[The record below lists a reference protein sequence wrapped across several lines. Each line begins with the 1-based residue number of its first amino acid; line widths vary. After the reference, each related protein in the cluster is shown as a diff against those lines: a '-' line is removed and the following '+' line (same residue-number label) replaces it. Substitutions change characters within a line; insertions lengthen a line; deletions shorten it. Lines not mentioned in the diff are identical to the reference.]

1 MSWVQVVLVLGPT
14 SAAVMAYLAVL
25 TFRQTRKVDAALGTA
40 DAMKATYAGQREFNN
55 TLLEQNAKIRIDL
68 EACEDGHVEDRAA
81 IAAAQ
86 LVIDSQV
93 REIAHLKAN
102 VNDLEQDVARH
113 ELTINQLRAG
123 TPADRR
129 DQ

>member
-1 MSWVQVVLVLGPT
+1 MTWVQVVLVLGPL

-40 DAMKATYAGQREFNN
+40 EAMKATYEGQKQFND
-55 TLLEQNAKIRIDL
+55 TLLEQNAKIRVDL

-86 LVIDSQV
+86 LVIDAQV
-93 REIAHLKAN
+93 REIARLKAT
-102 VNDLEQDVARH
+102 VNEHEETITRH

-129 DQ
+129 DH